1 MDVEHLCNWAISLG
15 LATGH
20 ADTEGEL
27 LIEVGHQ
34 IAELQQRVARL
45 AATLSKTSAE
55 VINLTVDNQRLQLEV
70 ERLTAL
76 LQSTSHATGC
86 PAWGVRWRDGAWEH
100 DNRPCTCHKE
110 QINATTK
117 DRLHPGKHL
126 PAREAPQHPEEA
138 RSQKGDDLQ

>member
-1 MDVEHLCNWAISLG
+1 MNDKCPNCGFTVTLSPRERNR
-15 LATGH
+15 LA
-20 ADTEGEL
+20 
-27 LIEVGHQ
+27 
-34 IAELQQRVARL
+34 AELHAAKESCSVL
-45 AATLSKTSAE
+45 EDKWLDTSATLSKTSAE